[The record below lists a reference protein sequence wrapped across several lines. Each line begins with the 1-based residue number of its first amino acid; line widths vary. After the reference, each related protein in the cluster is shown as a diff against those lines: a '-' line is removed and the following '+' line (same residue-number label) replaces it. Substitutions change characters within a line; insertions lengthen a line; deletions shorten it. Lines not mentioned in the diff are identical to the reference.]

1 MGQKNFNK
9 APLLNETGT
18 AGAVGVGGVG
28 TNDSVGVSSGP
39 NCLVATSSSRLNLTE
54 CILNCFTTT
63 NSNCRIL
70 SILPITVTTFD
81 DEDDLHFI
89 TLLNDS
95 GVISVIDPVKNC
107 IVVEFPS
114 VSSEDKFIS
123 LSYCYGLLCI
133 FLLIFIF
140 ILDCF
145 FFKVDLILFFLQFH
159 FKICFP

>member
-1 MGQKNFNK
+1 VASVDQKNVTK
-9 APLLNETGT
+9 AVPVLNETGT
-18 AGAVGVGGVG
+18 AGAAGVGG
-28 TNDSVGVSSGP
+28 TNDSVGVSSGL

-54 CILNCFTTT
+54 FILNCFTTT

-89 TLLNDS
+89 ALLNDS
-95 GVISVIDPVKNC
+95 GVISIIDPVKNC

-133 FLLIFIF
+133 FLLLIIIILDF
-140 ILDCF
+140 IL
-145 FFKVDLILFFLQFH
+145 QFQ
-159 FKICFP
+159 FKISFPNIQ